1 MLKKTKATKS
11 IFVVLE
17 VLLGPLKIEESSLS
31 AVTFIPISLFRLCSY
46 IRTTANSTIAPN
58 TKSIETNRYT
68 PNAFRVDPE
77 GFSDLFEYNTKIKF
91 FLKFQ
96 RFPFVCVYIYIII
109 VY

>member
-91 FLKFQ
+91 YGIWGAHC
-96 RFPFVCVYIYIII
+96 RDEYVYQII